1 MSASNEGTLRVPA
14 KHAPEWNIHRFRKLT
29 GRTVIYI
36 VLIGLGAI
44 FFLPFVFQVSTSL
57 KAERQIFVYP
67 PIWIPNPV
75 IWRNYTDV
83 FDYAPFMR
91 YLLNTLII
99 CSAHLFGTIFTC
111 SLAGY
116 AFARLRAPGRSIV
129 FMVMLGTMMVPWMV
143 TLIPVYILFAELKWI
158 NTFQPLMIPAL
169 FGSSSFYIFLL
180 RQYYMSLPYELDDC
194 ADGRLQLPGHLVAH
208 PYAAH
213 QAGAATVSIF
223 TFMGAWNDFTGPLI
237 FLNDTHKYTLSLGLT
252 VFQQSRSTSWGSAHG
267 RVHDDDPAGHRP
279 VLLHAEAVRAGHRAD
294 GAQGLSEMSN
304 A

>member
-1 MSASNEGTLRVPA
+1 MSSSSSQVALGSQTHHEP
-14 KHAPEWNIHRFRKLT
+14 HMNIHRFRKLT
-29 GRTVIYI
+29 GRTVIYL

-83 FDYAPFMR
+83 FDYAPFLQ

-99 CSAHLFGTIFTC
+99 CSAHLFGTIITC

-116 AFARLRAPGRSIV
+116 AFARLRAPGRNIV

-158 NTFQPLMIPAL
+158 NTFRPLMIPAL
-169 FGSSSFYIFLL
+169 FGSSFYIFLL
-180 RQYYMSLPYELDDC
+180 RQYYMSLPYELDE
-194 ADGRLQLPGHLVAH
+194 AALMDGCSYLGIWWRILMPLTKPVL
-208 PYAAH
+208 
-213 QAGAATVSIF
+213 ATVSIF

-252 VFQQSRSTSWGSAHG
+252 VFQQSRSTSWGLLMAASTMMIL
-267 RVHDDDPAGHRP
+267 P
-279 VLLHAEAVRAGHRAD
+279 VIILFFFTQKQFV
-294 GAQGLSEMSN
+294 QGIALTGIKG
-304 A
+304 

>member
-1 MSASNEGTLRVPA
+1 MSASNEGTLPVPA

-91 YLLNTLII
+91 YPLNTLII

-158 NTFQPLMIPAL
+158 NTFRPLMIPAL
-169 FGSSSFYIFLL
+169 FGSSFYIFLL
-180 RQYYMSLPYELDDC
+180 RQYYMSLPYELDE
-194 ADGRLQLPGHLVAH
+194 AALMDGCSYLGIWWRILMPLTKPVL
-208 PYAAH
+208 
-213 QAGAATVSIF
+213 ATVSIF

-252 VFQQSRSTSWGSAHG
+252 VFQQSRSTSWGLLMAASTMMIL
-267 RVHDDDPAGHRP
+267 P
-279 VLLHAEAVRAGHRAD
+279 VIVLFFFTQKQFV
-294 GAQGLSEMSN
+294 QGIALTGLKG
-304 A
+304 

>member
-1 MSASNEGTLRVPA
+1 MSASNEGTLPVPA

-158 NTFQPLMIPAL
+158 NTFRPLMIPAL
-169 FGSSSFYIFLL
+169 FGSSFYIFLL
-180 RQYYMSLPYELDDC
+180 RQYYMSLPYELDE
-194 ADGRLQLPGHLVAH
+194 AALMDGCSYLGIWWRILMPLTKPVL
-208 PYAAH
+208 
-213 QAGAATVSIF
+213 ATVSIF

-252 VFQQSRSTSWGSAHG
+252 VFQQSRSTSWGLLMAASTMMIL
-267 RVHDDDPAGHRP
+267 P
-279 VLLHAEAVRAGHRAD
+279 VIVLFFFTQKQFV
-294 GAQGLSEMSN
+294 QGIALTGLKG
-304 A
+304 

>member
-1 MSASNEGTLRVPA
+1 MSSSSSQVALGSQTHHEPRM
-14 KHAPEWNIHRFRKLT
+14 NIHRFRKLT

-83 FDYAPFMR
+83 FDYAPFLR

-158 NTFQPLMIPAL
+158 NTFRPLMIPAL
-169 FGSSSFYIFLL
+169 FGSSFYIFLL
-180 RQYYMSLPYELDDC
+180 RQYYMSLPYELDE
-194 ADGRLQLPGHLVAH
+194 AALMDGCSYLGIWWRILMPLTKPVL
-208 PYAAH
+208 
-213 QAGAATVSIF
+213 ATVSIF

-252 VFQQSRSTSWGSAHG
+252 VFQQSRSTSWGLLMAASMMMIL
-267 RVHDDDPAGHRP
+267 P
-279 VLLHAEAVRAGHRAD
+279 VIVLFFFTQKQFV
-294 GAQGLSEMSN
+294 QGIALTGLKG
-304 A
+304 

>member
-99 CSAHLFGTIFTC
+99 CSAHLFGTVFTC

-158 NTFQPLMIPAL
+158 NTFRPLMIPAL
-169 FGSSSFYIFLL
+169 FGSSFYIFLL
-180 RQYYMSLPYELDDC
+180 RQYYMSLPYELDE
-194 ADGRLQLPGHLVAH
+194 AALMDGCSYLGIWWRILMPLTKPVL
-208 PYAAH
+208 
-213 QAGAATVSIF
+213 ATVSIF

-252 VFQQSRSTSWGSAHG
+252 VFQQSRSTSWGLLMAASTMMIL
-267 RVHDDDPAGHRP
+267 P
-279 VLLHAEAVRAGHRAD
+279 VIVLFFFTQKQFV
-294 GAQGLSEMSN
+294 QGIALTGLKG
-304 A
+304 